1 MKVSTVSCCP
11 CSWPYFLTLSYIS
24 GRENHNMEET
34 VKPASLPL
42 KSVNQSLCPSQ
53 APPVSINTPSDTTE
67 SVKSPNM
74 STDSGFEGENNRP
87 SLLQTVLPS
96 PSKDIILS
104 SWRSKM
110 FSDGTTALNFDESES
125 TSPKSPKKSTD
136 DSDFNESPYD
146 KKSVPSVGD
155 GHSESD
161 NECGSEHA
169 CTFFSSD
176 ASWVKSGSQ
185 LSKSMCDDK
194 KLDSFKGQISAF
206 SICLSRNSDDPND
219 NDNDKNGRSHVE
231 FGECLTCHKVHYIR
245 CRNCVD
251 CAHCS
256 QDVKW
261 SGTLSSIRECKDH
274 VIYAEGEVNSEDDYD
289 LHCKPDTETESSD
302 EKVFDATYS
311 DETLSAYYV
320 PSNVSVA
327 AEEYHL
333 SVKLPDEKKSPI
345 CETEESYSDDQRDS
359 PCLCH
364 IGMCKSERCQNERS
378 KYTTVLKPKAVRP
391 PINPNRDYH
400 SSIESLH
407 SQHVVAVIGQHHDR
421 LSAFHE
427 RPSSSLSQNE
437 GMHYFFSRSLDMPP
451 SEPLARHTTSQLSVA
466 TASNFP
472 TSNSCLFS
480 ETSGHR
486 SSLSDVDTLTR
497 KERTLTRKNVEKEHI
512 ESSCKTSSS
521 KSSHLSSSSTTETE
535 SPKTR
540 AKRFSMPWEIFSK
553 SEASQSQQSH
563 YDPNSEPIHM
573 TLEEVHT
580 SLQTLNPQ
588 EKRALY
594 ARSSKSVPSSE
605 GKSSTGFFTS
615 YLRQKKCKR
624 EDKHGSSQNKTE
636 TDAKYQRKS
645 FPVFIKSAFNN
656 FFGIKKNLALP
667 VSKSEDELPA
677 TSNSSSNKKS
687 SPNTSPFTN
696 RALPPLPVNRVA
708 EWDGAEDDEQ
718 WTIGACQSQLYERE
732 SQEDFVRRKMDYA
745 ASIERVKDCGWYWG
759 PISGETAEKLLAG
772 EPDGSFVVRDSSDEH
787 YIFSLTF
794 KLNGLVRHVRIE
806 HDHGNFSFGCLQKFR
821 SNTIVD
827 FIDSAVAHSRSGRYL
842 FFLHRR
848 PILGPMRV
856 QLLHP
861 VSRFK
866 QVQSLQHMCRFIIL
880 KTLRRDL
887 IDYLPLPRRLKDY
900 LNTPHYYSEEL
911 ATQSLLTKKCPDSRS
926 LSSRS
931 SQSGTTR
938 AESVSSNTQSNPG

>member
-110 FSDGTTALNFDESES
+110 YSDGTTALNFDESES

-176 ASWVKSGSQ
+176 ASWVKSSGQ

-400 SSIESLH
+400 SSVESLH

-497 KERTLTRKNVEKEHI
+497 KERTLTRRNVEKEHI

-605 GKSSTGFFTS
+605 SKSSTGFFTS

-636 TDAKYQRKS
+636 GDTKYQRKS

-677 TSNSSSNKKS
+677 TSSSSSNKKS

-718 WTIGACQSQLYERE
+718 WTIGGCQSQLYERE

-745 ASIERVKDCGWYWG
+745 ASIERVKDDCQLFAVKNGDERVFVLDA
-759 PISGETAEKLLAG
+759 SRCFERVTSAHSHKL
-772 EPDGSFVVRDSSDEH
+772 
-787 YIFSLTF
+787 IFSSVF
-794 KLNGLVRHVRIE
+794 
-806 HDHGNFSFGCLQKFR
+806 CL
-821 SNTIVD
+821 
-827 FIDSAVAHSRSGRYL
+827 SGYIA
-842 FFLHRR
+842 
-848 PILGPMRV
+848 P
-856 QLLHP
+856 
-861 VSRFK
+861 
-866 QVQSLQHMCRFIIL
+866 
-880 KTLRRDL
+880 
-887 IDYLPLPRRLKDY
+887 
-900 LNTPHYYSEEL
+900 
-911 ATQSLLTKKCPDSRS
+911 
-926 LSSRS
+926 
-931 SQSGTTR
+931 
-938 AESVSSNTQSNPG
+938 

>member
-24 GRENHNMEET
+24 GRENNNMEET
-34 VKPASLPL
+34 VKPASLSL
-42 KSVNQSLCPSQ
+42 KPHNQSLCPSQ
-53 APPVSINTPSDTTE
+53 APPVSINTPSDSTDS

-87 SLLQTVLPS
+87 SLLQTSLPS
-96 PSKDIILS
+96 PNKELILN

-110 FSDGTTALNFDESES
+110 YTDGTTTLNFDGSES

-136 DSDFNESPYD
+136 DSDFNESPFD

-155 GHSESD
+155 VHSES
-161 NECGSEHA
+161 ETESGPEHA
-169 CTFFSSD
+169 CTFFSTDS
-176 ASWVKSGSQ
+176 SWVKE
-185 LSKSMCDDK
+185 SKKPRDDK

-206 SICLSRNSDDPND
+206 SICLSRNSNSLDEECS
-219 NDNDKNGRSHVE
+219 DKNSRSHVE
-231 FGECLTCHKVHYIR
+231 FGECLTCHKMHYIR
-245 CRNCVD
+245 CRDCVD
-251 CAHCS
+251 CAHCT
-256 QDVKW
+256 QDIKW
-261 SGTLSSIRECKDH
+261 NGTLSSIRECKDH

-289 LHCKPDTETESSD
+289 IHCKPDTETDTSD
-302 EKVFDATYS
+302 EKIFDGTYS

-333 SVKLPDEKKSPI
+333 SVRLPDEKKSPI
-345 CETEESYSDDQRDS
+345 CEDEESSSEDQRDS

-364 IGMCKSERCQNERS
+364 IGMCKSERCHSERS

-391 PINPNRDYH
+391 PINPVRDYH

-451 SEPLARHTTSQLSVA
+451 SEPLSRHATSQLSVV

-480 ETSGHR
+480 ERSGHR
-486 SSLSDVDTLTR
+486 SSLSDVNTLTR
-497 KERTLTRKNVEKEHI
+497 RDRSLKKRGA
-512 ESSCKTSSS
+512 ESEDIQVRCKSSES
-521 KSSHLSSSSTTETE
+521 KSSHQSSSTPETE
-535 SPKTR
+535 SPKTI

-553 SEASQSQQSH
+553 SEASRCSH

-580 SLQTLNPQ
+580 SLQTLNPH
-588 EKRALY
+588 EKRAIY
-594 ARSSKSVPSSE
+594 ARSSKSVQSSE
-605 GKSSTGFFTS
+605 SSKSSGFFSS
-615 YLRQKKCKR
+615 YLRQKKGKK
-624 EDKHGSSQNKTE
+624 ESQTKVGS
-636 TDAKYQRKS
+636 DHKYQRKS

-656 FFGIKKNLALP
+656 FFGLKKSP
-667 VSKSEDELPA
+667 VPISKSDEELPA
-677 TSNSSSNKKS
+677 ASNCTSNKKS

-696 RALPPLPVNRVA
+696 RALPPLPVRMPM
-708 EWDGAEDDEQ
+708 WDGSDEDGQ
-718 WTIGACQSQLYERE
+718 WTLNESQSIYDRE
-732 SQEDFVRRKMDYA
+732 SPDDFFRRKMDYA

-887 IDYLPLPRRLKDY
+887 IDHLPLPRRLKDY

-911 ATQSLLTKKCPDSRS
+911 ATQSLLTKRCTDSRS

-931 SQSGTTR
+931 SHSGTTR

>member
-1 MKVSTVSCCP
+1 
-11 CSWPYFLTLSYIS
+11 
-24 GRENHNMEET
+24 MEDT

-87 SLLQTVLPS
+87 SLLQTALPS
-96 PSKDIILS
+96 PSKDLILS

-110 FSDGTTALNFDESES
+110 YNDGTTALNYEDSES

-136 DSDFNESPYD
+136 DSDFNESPFD

-161 NECGSEHA
+161 NDCDPAERTT
-169 CTFFSSD
+169 CTFFSSETP
-176 ASWVKSGSQ
+176 WVKNNSH
-185 LSKSMCDDK
+185 LPKDLCDDK
-194 KLDSFKGQISAF
+194 RLDTFKGQISAF
-206 SICLSRNSDDPND
+206 SICLSRSSDDLD
-219 NDNDKNGRSHVE
+219 DSDSEKNSRSHVE

-261 SGTLSSIRECKDH
+261 SGKLSSIRECKDH
-274 VIYAEGEVNSEDDYD
+274 VIYAEGDSEDDYD
-289 LHCKPDTETESSD
+289 VHCKPDTETESSD
-302 EKVFDATYS
+302 EKVFDGTYS

-333 SVKLPDEKKSPI
+333 SVKLPDEKKAPI
-345 CETEESYSDDQRDS
+345 VETEEAYDEQRGS

-364 IGMCKSERCQNERS
+364 IGMCKSERCRNERS

-391 PINPNRDYH
+391 PLNPNRDYH

-451 SEPLARHTTSQLSVA
+451 SEPLARHATSQLSVA

-472 TSNSCLFS
+472 TSNSCLFN
-480 ETSGHR
+480 EASGHR
-486 SSLSDVDTLTR
+486 SSLSDVNTLTR
-497 KERTLTRKNVEKEHI
+497 KDRTLQRRSAIDKEDP
-512 ESSCKTSSS
+512 EACCKSPDS
-521 KSSHLSSSSTTETE
+521 KSSHLSSSTLETE

-540 AKRFSMPWEIFSK
+540 TKRFSMPWEIFSK
-553 SEASQSQQSH
+553 SEASHSQHSH

-588 EKRALY
+588 EKRAIY
-594 ARSSKSVPSSE
+594 ARSSKSVQSSE
-605 GKSSTGFFTS
+605 SKSSLGFLSS

-624 EDKHGSSQNKTE
+624 EDKPAQGKE
-636 TDAKYQRKS
+636 TDPKYQRKS
-645 FPVFIKSAFNN
+645 FPVFIKSAFNS
-656 FFGIKKNLALP
+656 FFGIKKTLAVP
-667 VSKSEDELPA
+667 TSKSEDELPA
-677 TSNSSSNKKS
+677 TS
-687 SPNTSPFTN
+687 T
-696 RALPPLPVNRVA
+696 R
-708 EWDGAEDDEQ
+708 
-718 WTIGACQSQLYERE
+718 
-732 SQEDFVRRKMDYA
+732 FV
-745 ASIERVKDCGWYWG
+745 
-759 PISGETAEKLLAG
+759 
-772 EPDGSFVVRDSSDEH
+772 
-787 YIFSLTF
+787 
-794 KLNGLVRHVRIE
+794 
-806 HDHGNFSFGCLQKFR
+806 
-821 SNTIVD
+821 
-827 FIDSAVAHSRSGRYL
+827 
-842 FFLHRR
+842 
-848 PILGPMRV
+848 
-856 QLLHP
+856 
-861 VSRFK
+861 
-866 QVQSLQHMCRFIIL
+866 
-880 KTLRRDL
+880 
-887 IDYLPLPRRLKDY
+887 
-900 LNTPHYYSEEL
+900 
-911 ATQSLLTKKCPDSRS
+911 
-926 LSSRS
+926 
-931 SQSGTTR
+931 
-938 AESVSSNTQSNPG
+938 

>member
-1 MKVSTVSCCP
+1 
-11 CSWPYFLTLSYIS
+11 
-24 GRENHNMEET
+24 MEDT

-96 PSKDIILS
+96 PSKDLILS

-110 FSDGTTALNFDESES
+110 YNDGTTTLNYDGSES

-136 DSDFNESPYD
+136 DSDFNESPFD

-161 NECGSEHA
+161 NECDPLHT
-169 CTFFSSD
+169 CTFFSSETP
-176 ASWVKSGSQ
+176 WVKNNSH
-185 LSKSMCDDK
+185 LPKNLCDDK
-194 KLDSFKGQISAF
+194 RLDSFKGQISAF
-206 SICLSRNSDDPND
+206 SICLSRSSDDPDD
-219 NDNDKNGRSHVE
+219 NNSDKNSRSHVE

-261 SGTLSSIRECKDH
+261 GGTLSSIRECKDH
-274 VIYAEGEVNSEDDYD
+274 VIYAEGEVNSDEDYD
-289 LHCKPDTETESSD
+289 VHCKPDTETDTSD
-302 EKVFDATYS
+302 EKVFDGTYS

-333 SVKLPDEKKSPI
+333 SVKLPDEKKAPI
-345 CETEESYSDDQRDS
+345 FETEEAYDEQRDS

-364 IGMCKSERCQNERS
+364 IGMCKSERCRNERS

-391 PINPNRDYH
+391 PLNPNRDYH
-400 SSIESLH
+400 SSVESLH

-486 SSLSDVDTLTR
+486 SSLSDINTLTR
-497 KERTLTRKNVEKEHI
+497 RDRTLVRRGAVDKEDA
-512 ESSCKTSSS
+512 EACCKTSGS
-521 KSSHLSSSSTTETE
+521 KSSHLSSSTLETE

-540 AKRFSMPWEIFSK
+540 TKRFSMPWEIFSK
-553 SEASQSQQSH
+553 SEASHSQLSH

-580 SLQTLNPQ
+580 SLQTLNPH
-588 EKRALY
+588 EKRAIY
-594 ARSSKSVPSSE
+594 ARSSKSVQSSE
-605 GKSSTGFFTS
+605 SKTSLGFLSS
-615 YLRQKKCKR
+615 YLRQKKCKG
-624 EDKHGSSQNKTE
+624 EDSSKDQQ
-636 TDAKYQRKS
+636 KYQRKS
-645 FPVFIKSAFNN
+645 FPVFIRSAFNS
-656 FFGIKKNLALP
+656 FFGLRKSASP
-667 VSKSEDELPA
+667 VPASSKSEDELPSCSSA
-677 TSNSSSNKKS
+677 SNNKRS

-696 RALPPLPVNRVA
+696 RALPPLPVNGLP
-708 EWDGAEDDEQ
+708 EWDGMEEDDQ
-718 WTIGACQSQLYERE
+718 WTVDGCRSSIYDRE

-745 ASIERVKDCGWYWG
+745 ASIERVKD
-759 PISGETAEKLLAG
+759 
-772 EPDGSFVVRDSSDEH
+772 
-787 YIFSLTF
+787 
-794 KLNGLVRHVRIE
+794 
-806 HDHGNFSFGCLQKFR
+806 
-821 SNTIVD
+821 
-827 FIDSAVAHSRSGRYL
+827 
-842 FFLHRR
+842 
-848 PILGPMRV
+848 
-856 QLLHP
+856 
-861 VSRFK
+861 VSR
-866 QVQSLQHMCRFIIL
+866 
-880 KTLRRDL
+880 DL
-887 IDYLPLPRRLKDY
+887 
-900 LNTPHYYSEEL
+900 TH
-911 ATQSLLTKKCPDSRS
+911 
-926 LSSRS
+926 
-931 SQSGTTR
+931 
-938 AESVSSNTQSNPG
+938 

>member
-24 GRENHNMEET
+24 GRENHNMEDT

-96 PSKDIILS
+96 PSKDLILT

-110 FSDGTTALNFDESES
+110 YNDGTTTLNYDGSES

-136 DSDFNESPYD
+136 DSDFNESPFD
-146 KKSVPSVGD
+146 KKSVPSVID

-161 NECGSEHA
+161 NECDPQHT
-169 CTFFSSD
+169 CTFFSSETP
-176 ASWVKSGSQ
+176 WVKNNSH
-185 LSKSMCDDK
+185 LPKNLCDDK
-194 KLDSFKGQISAF
+194 RLDSFKGQISAF
-206 SICLSRNSDDPND
+206 SICLSRCSDDPD
-219 NDNDKNGRSHVE
+219 DSHGDKNSRSHVE

-261 SGTLSSIRECKDH
+261 GGTLSSIRECKDH

-289 LHCKPDTETESSD
+289 VHCKPDTETDTSD
-302 EKVFDATYS
+302 EKVFDGTYS

-333 SVKLPDEKKSPI
+333 SVKLPDEKKAPI
-345 CETEESYSDDQRDS
+345 FESEEAFDDQRDS

-364 IGMCKSERCQNERS
+364 IGMCKSERCRSERS

-391 PINPNRDYH
+391 PLNPNRDFH

-486 SSLSDVDTLTR
+486 SSLSDMNTLTR
-497 KERTLTRKNVEKEHI
+497 RDRTLVRRGAVDKEDA
-512 ESSCKTSSS
+512 EACCKTSVS
-521 KSSHLSSSSTTETE
+521 KSSHLSSSTLETE

-540 AKRFSMPWEIFSK
+540 TKRFSMPWEIFSK
-553 SEASQSQQSH
+553 SEASHSQLSH

-580 SLQTLNPQ
+580 SLQTLNPH
-588 EKRALY
+588 EKRAIY
-594 ARSSKSVPSSE
+594 ARSSKSVQSSE
-605 GKSSTGFFTS
+605 SKTSLGFLSS

-624 EDKHGSSQNKTE
+624 EDKDQKN
-636 TDAKYQRKS
+636 QRRS
-645 FPVFIKSAFNN
+645 FPVFIRSAFNS
-656 FFGIKKNLALP
+656 FFGLRKATAAVP
-667 VSKSEDELPA
+667 ASKSEDELPSCSTA
-677 TSNSSSNKKS
+677 SNKRS

-696 RALPPLPVNRVA
+696 RALPPLPVNGLA
-708 EWDGAEDDEQ
+708 EWDGMEEDDQ
-718 WTIGACQSQLYERE
+718 WTMDGCRSSIYDRE

-745 ASIERVKDCGWYWG
+745 ASIERVKDVSQFNWLC
-759 PISGETAEKLLAG
+759 PHLCTF
-772 EPDGSFVVRDSSDEH
+772 PGSF
-787 YIFSLTF
+787 
-794 KLNGLVRHVRIE
+794 
-806 HDHGNFSFGCLQKFR
+806 Q
-821 SNTIVD
+821 
-827 FIDSAVAHSRSGRYL
+827 
-842 FFLHRR
+842 
-848 PILGPMRV
+848 
-856 QLLHP
+856 
-861 VSRFK
+861 
-866 QVQSLQHMCRFIIL
+866 
-880 KTLRRDL
+880 
-887 IDYLPLPRRLKDY
+887 
-900 LNTPHYYSEEL
+900 
-911 ATQSLLTKKCPDSRS
+911 
-926 LSSRS
+926 
-931 SQSGTTR
+931 
-938 AESVSSNTQSNPG
+938 